1 MSGDVKLNLDELA
14 QGMNGLNEEQ
24 AGRVMVRMKD
34 FLAGAVFS
42 ETRTAEARAKAEVG
56 A

>member
-42 ETRTAEARAKAEVG
+42 ETRQAQEAREARA
-56 A
+56 